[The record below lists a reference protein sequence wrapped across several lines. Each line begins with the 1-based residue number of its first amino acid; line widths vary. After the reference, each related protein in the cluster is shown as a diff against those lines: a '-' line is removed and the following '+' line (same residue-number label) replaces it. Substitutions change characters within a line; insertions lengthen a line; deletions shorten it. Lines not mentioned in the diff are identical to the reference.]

1 MHFLQEYLFLIN
13 TLEWRYYYSDVKSK
27 ETVVQILRNM
37 PKVIVLGQTV
47 MQFKV
52 RLTTMLIL
60 NHYTLQPLLG
70 SFSAPS
76 IL

>member
-1 MHFLQEYLFLIN
+1 M
-13 TLEWRYYYSDVKSK
+13 
-27 ETVVQILRNM
+27 VQILRNM

-60 NHYTLQPLLG
+60 NHYNTKPSPRFLLSPTHSVVYTRSKVDEG
-70 SFSAPS
+70 KIVYSLSQMVDE
-76 IL
+76 